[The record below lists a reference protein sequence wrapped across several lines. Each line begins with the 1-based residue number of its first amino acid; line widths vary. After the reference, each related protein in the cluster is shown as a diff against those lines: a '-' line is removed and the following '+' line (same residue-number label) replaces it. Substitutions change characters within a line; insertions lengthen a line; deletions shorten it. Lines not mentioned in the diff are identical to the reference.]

1 MDSSSSLILNV
12 DDDDGA
18 RNAKTRVLQV
28 AGFTVIEATNGAD
41 ALAIVRQ
48 CSPDL
53 VLLDIK
59 LPDINGIEVCRQIK
73 ADPASARILVLQTST
88 ALTDRIDKLRELDG
102 GADNYLTAPIGAD
115 ELVANVNA
123 LFRLA
128 RTQAELRRSQERMA
142 HLAHHDFLTG
152 LPNRVLLGDR
162 IAQAI
167 LLAQRRGTRLAVLFL
182 DLDNFKHINDS
193 LGHSIGDTLLQSVA
207 GRLRACVRHSDTVS
221 RQGGD
226 EFVILMQED
235 KYEEDAGMPAQE
247 ILAAMALPHTI
258 AGHELHVTTSIG
270 ISVYPAD
277 AKDAE
282 ALIKNADT
290 AMYHAKERGRNTYQ
304 FFTGDM
310 NVRAV
315 ERQVIESN
323 LRYALARQQFSLHY
337 QPKVNLDTGLITGSE
352 ALLRWMHPQWGMVL
366 PDRFV
371 RIAEDCGLI
380 VAIGRWVLREACA
393 QAKCWAD
400 AGLNPGSVAVNVS
413 ASEFRSGDFVDG
425 VRTILE
431 DTGLAPSSLQL
442 EITESVLMHEAES
455 STCILRQLKDLGVQ
469 LAVDDFGTGYSSLSY
484 LSRFPIDVLK
494 IDQSFV
500 HDIGS
505 PSGNGIIVSAVI
517 AMGNSLKQQVV
528 AEGIEQRDQLA
539 FLKQQHCE
547 EGQGYFFSRPVLAE
561 QFSRLLTAG
570 RFV

>member
-1 MDSSSSLILNV
+1 
-12 DDDDGA
+12 
-18 RNAKTRVLQV
+18 
-28 AGFTVIEATNGAD
+28 
-41 ALAIVRQ
+41 
-48 CSPDL
+48 
-53 VLLDIK
+53 
-59 LPDINGIEVCRQIK
+59 
-73 ADPASARILVLQTST
+73 
-88 ALTDRIDKLRELDG
+88 
-102 GADNYLTAPIGAD
+102 
-115 ELVANVNA
+115 
-123 LFRLA
+123 
-128 RTQAELRRSQERMA
+128 
-142 HLAHHDFLTG
+142 
-152 LPNRVLLGDR
+152 
-162 IAQAI
+162 
-167 LLAQRRGTRLAVLFL
+167 
-182 DLDNFKHINDS
+182 
-193 LGHSIGDTLLQSVA
+193 
-207 GRLRACVRHSDTVS
+207 
-221 RQGGD
+221 
-226 EFVILMQED
+226 
-235 KYEEDAGMPAQE
+235 
-247 ILAAMALPHTI
+247 
-258 AGHELHVTTSIG
+258 
-270 ISVYPAD
+270 
-277 AKDAE
+277 
-282 ALIKNADT
+282 
-290 AMYHAKERGRNTYQ
+290 
-304 FFTGDM
+304 
-310 NVRAV
+310 
-315 ERQVIESN
+315 

-413 ASEFRSGDFVDG
+413 ASEFRSGGFVDG

-431 DTGLAPSSLQL
+431 DTGLAPPSLQL